1 MVMIKHELK
10 QGRITLLIWTM
21 VIALMM
27 ALCVLIYPEME
38 TQMGDVSAVFAEMGG
53 FSAAFFGVECGN
65 ILGLGGAFFAAL
77 LGISVLV
84 KEEKEQTAEF
94 LLTHPVSRREIV
106 GKKLVS
112 VLIQILL
119 LNLSVAAVT
128 AVSICAIGE
137 TPDIRPLFLLFLA
150 YFILQVEVASVCFG
164 ISAFLN
170 QGGAGI
176 GLGMAALL
184 YFLNIIANLTE
195 QVKFLK
201 YLTPFGI
208 LSVLQEGYP
217 FVKIYIDKTGLI
229 CYCNQ
234 VINHI
239 TVNIHSFTNDIVTF
253 HSKDDVLTL
262 LVHLGYLQH

>member
-1 MVMIKHELK
+1 MMIKHELK
-10 QGRITLLIWTM
+10 QGRTTLLIWTA
-21 VIALMM
+21 VIAFML

-38 TQMGDVSAVFAEMGG
+38 TQMGDVSSMFAEMGG
-53 FSAAFFGVECGN
+53 FSAAFGMDRLNFGEFMGFFGVECGN

-77 LGISVLV
+77 LGISVLA

-119 LNLSVAAVT
+119 LNISVAGVT
-128 AVSICAIGE
+128 AASICAIGE
-137 TPDIRPLFLLFLA
+137 SPAFRPLFLLFLA
-150 YFILQVEVASVCFG
+150 YLILQVEVASVCFG

-170 QGGAGI
+170 QGGAGV
-176 GLGMAALL
+176 GLGLAALF

-201 YLTPFGI
+201 YATPFSYTESADIIADECLNIKYLSVGIAFAAIGIGAGFYQYCRKDI
-208 LSVLQEGYP
+208 LS
-217 FVKIYIDKTGLI
+217 
-229 CYCNQ
+229 
-234 VINHI
+234 
-239 TVNIHSFTNDIVTF
+239 
-253 HSKDDVLTL
+253 
-262 LVHLGYLQH
+262 